1 VPTYSVVIDDQN
13 GLFEGHEDLQVI
25 TSGPRWTGV
34 GPPLPSRRLLGI
46 YGRVSRVPPH
56 ASGGSNPPGGEDI
69 EQLEELGDDAIIAQ
83 QRGAH
88 APAPRAH
95 VMEEA
100 RSVVI
105 SDHPGFAAAPAAANA
120 GVSPRKRSE
129 RTEKTVV
136 IRDRRQIEELRREMA
151 KRKPPPVAPPQTQG
165 LLLWVIVG
173 VAAFLT
179 GGLVAL
185 FATRDESTDVAPIP
199 PVASQASAAAPPA
212 PSAAEPPSVSIDE
225 LPIEGSKKH

>member
-1 VPTYSVVIDDQN
+1 MP
-13 GLFEGHEDLQVI
+13 
-25 TSGPRWTGV
+25 SGG
-34 GPPLPSRRLLGI
+34 LLGI

-56 ASGGSNPPGGEDI
+56 ASGGPDLPRADEL

-83 QRGAH
+83 QQGAH
-88 APAPRAH
+88 VPKPR
-95 VMEEA
+95 VQVTEEA
-100 RSVVI
+100 RSIVI
-105 SDHPGFAAAPAAANA
+105 SEHPAPGSHPPSAPKIPADS
-120 GVSPRKRSE
+120 GTKKRSD

-151 KRKPPPVAPPQTQG
+151 KRRPVPQPAPTNG

-185 FATRDESTDVAPIP
+185 FATRDDSSATAAPAPAVSALPSPSVAP
-199 PVASQASAAAPPA
+199 VA
-212 PSAAEPPSVSIDE
+212 PSEPPSVSIDE
-225 LPIEGSKKH
+225 LPIEGGKKK

>member
-1 VPTYSVVIDDQN
+1 M
-13 GLFEGHEDLQVI
+13 
-25 TSGPRWTGV
+25 
-34 GPPLPSRRLLGI
+34 
-46 YGRVSRVPPH
+46 SRVPPH
-56 ASGGSNPPGGEDI
+56 ASGGSYPPGGEDI

-88 APAPRAH
+88 APAPRAQ
-95 VMEEA
+95 VTEEA
-100 RSVVI
+100 RSIVI
-105 SDHPGFAAAPAAANA
+105 TDDPPRTSPAPSKVA
-120 GVSPRKRSE
+120 GVPARKRSE

-151 KRKPPPVAPPQTQG
+151 KRKPRVEAPAPTKG

-173 VAAFLT
+173 LAAFVT

-185 FATRDESTDVAPIP
+185 FATRDESTGVAPIP
-199 PVASQASAAAPPA
+199 PGASQVLPVVPTV